1 MMIKRQLVIL
11 FLGLLAWQA
20 AYAQSPAGCKTGLVY
35 ENRNPTDPD
44 PIELIDVKGVAK
56 DKAGAA
62 MPDVCV
68 GLFTEAEH
76 KLMAQIATDE
86 KGHFNFRSIAPGF
99 YRLVA
104 HYDSFCTSNT
114 RIHVVVKTPND
125 KEAKQALAIHMT
137 PAGGDSCSYA
147 DYK

>member
-1 MMIKRQLVIL
+1 MIKRQLVIL
-11 FLGLLAWQA
+11 FVGLLTWQA

-56 DKAGAA
+56 DKGGAA

-99 YRLVA
+99 TGWSRIMIPSA
-104 HYDSFCTSNT
+104 RPTRASTSSLRPPMIKRRNKPSPY
-114 RIHVVVKTPND
+114 I
-125 KEAKQALAIHMT
+125 
-137 PAGGDSCSYA
+137 
-147 DYK
+147 